1 MNLSTRIEV
10 RDTCKNYEQ
19 QTSAMNNL
27 RILMILFEVN
37 KPVKIGLIL
46 GSLIVLWILYNSGD
60 HDTRTVDDQ
69 SPSDQV
75 QQPETEEKQTPAPDP
90 RLRVD
95 VYYECLCPDSRY
107 FVLHHLMP
115 TFKKLGSL
123 MELHLWPYG
132 KATSTQIDKGKNC
145 FHWDKELP
153 AKSFEC

>member
-1 MNLSTRIEV
+1 
-10 RDTCKNYEQ
+10 
-19 QTSAMNNL
+19 
-27 RILMILFEVN
+27 MILFEVN

-60 HDTRTVDDQ
+60 HDTRADDDQ
-69 SPSDQV
+69 SPSNQV
-75 QQPETEEKQTPAPDP
+75 HQSETEEKQTPAPDP

-123 MELHLWPYG
+123 MEIHLWPYG

-153 AKSFEC
+153 AKSFECKHKEAISPSLNLN